1 MRLCGTQE
9 GYNKYHMLMGD
20 DLMIVLGYSKFKFT
34 EFLSAQQLKAYMSK
48 TGTDLREQLE
58 VCKEREERNGEKK
71 RVEEE
76 AQIALMEDPIKAW
89 VTQSYDTVL
98 ALDDKLEE
106 FELDMGDGRKEIRK
120 DG

>member
-48 TGTDLREQLE
+48 TGTDLMEQLE